1 MKIAIGSDHIGFE
14 LKNSIYVFLKS
25 KGYDCDDLGVFTQDP
40 VDYPDIAHKLAAEVA
55 EDKYERGIL
64 ICGTGIGMA
73 IVANKV
79 PTIRAAQIYDI
90 YSAERAMKSNCAQI
104 VTLGA
109 QTTGVETAKMLVE
122 AWLKS
127 EFAGGRS
134 APKVEKIN
142 RIDWQYRRADDEA

>member
-1 MKIAIGSDHIGFE
+1 MKIAIGSDHIGLE
-14 LKNSIYVFLKS
+14 LKNLICEFLKS
-25 KGYDCDDLGVFTQDP
+25 RAYDCQDLGVFTQDP
-40 VDYPDIAHKLAAEVA
+40 VDYPDIAHRLAVEVA
-55 EDKYERGIL
+55 EGKYERGIL

-90 YSAERAMKSNCAQI
+90 YSAERAMKSNNAQI

-109 QTTGVETAKMLVE
+109 QTTGIETAKMLVE

-127 EFAGGRS
+127 EFAAGRS
-134 APKVEKIN
+134 GPKVEKIN
-142 RIDWQYRRADDEA
+142 SIDLHYRRPDN

>member
-1 MKIAIGSDHIGFE
+1 MKIAIASDHIGFE
-14 LKNSIYVFLKS
+14 LKKIIYEFLKS
-25 KGYDCDDLGVFTQDP
+25 GHYDCDDLGAYSPNP
-40 VDYPDIAHKLAAEVA
+40 VDYPDIALKLAIDVA
-55 EDKYERGIL
+55 EGTHERGIL

-79 PTIRAAQIYDI
+79 PSIRAALIYDV

-109 QTTGVETAKMLVE
+109 LTIGAEIAKMLVE
-122 AWLKS
+122 VWLKA

-142 RIDWQYRRADDEA
+142 RIDAQYRSFK

>member
-1 MKIAIGSDHIGFE
+1 MRIAIGSDHIGFE
-14 LKNSIYVFLKS
+14 LKNLIFEFLKS
-25 KGYDCDDLGVFTQDP
+25 RGYDCDDLGVFSQEP
-40 VDYPDIAHKLAAEVA
+40 VDYPDIAHKLAIKVA
-55 EDKYERGIL
+55 EGSYERGIL

-79 PTIRAAQIYDI
+79 PTIRAAQIYDV
-90 YSAERAMKSNCAQI
+90 YSAERAMKSNCAQV

-134 APKVEKIN
+134 TPKVEKIN
-142 RIDWQYRRADDEA
+142 RIDLQYRRADDKP

>member
-1 MKIAIGSDHIGFE
+1 MKIAIASDHIGFE
-14 LKNSIYVFLKS
+14 LKNNIYEFLKS
-25 KGYDCDDLGVFTQDP
+25 GVYDCEDLGVFSQEP
-40 VDYPDIAHKLAAEVA
+40 VDYPDIALKLAIDVA
-55 EDKYERGIL
+55 EGNHERGIL

-79 PTIRAAQIYDI
+79 PSIRAALIYDV
-90 YSAERAMKSNCAQI
+90 YSAERAMKSNNAQI

-109 QTTGVETAKMLVE
+109 LTIGAETAKMLVE
-122 AWLKS
+122 VWLKA

-142 RIDWQYRRADDEA
+142 RIDEQYRRY

>member
-1 MKIAIGSDHIGFE
+1 MKIAIASDHIGFE
-14 LKNSIYVFLKS
+14 LKNLIYEFLKS
-25 KGYDCDDLGVFTQDP
+25 RGYDCDDLGVYTQDP
-40 VDYPDIAHKLAAEVA
+40 VDYPDIALKLAVDVA
-55 EDKYERGIL
+55 DGAHERGIL

-79 PTIRAAQIYDI
+79 PSIRAALIYDV
-90 YSAERAMKSNCAQI
+90 YSAERAMKSNNAQI

-109 QTTGVETAKMLVE
+109 LTIGAETAKMLVE
-122 AWLKS
+122 VWLKA

-142 RIDWQYRRADDEA
+142 RIDAQYRRLK

>member
-14 LKNSIYVFLKS
+14 LKNLIFEFLKS
-25 KGYDCDDLGVFTQDP
+25 KGYDCEDLGVFSQEP
-40 VDYPDIAHKLAAEVA
+40 VDYPDIALALAIKVA
-55 EDKYERGIL
+55 EGSYERGIL

-79 PTIRAAQIYDI
+79 PTIRAAQIYDV
-90 YSAERAMKSNCAQI
+90 YSAERAMKSNFAQV

-142 RIDWQYRRADDEA
+142 RIDLQYRRAGEKA